1 MDYLFKQMRITIVD
15 NFICNEEIECL
26 VNFYKNNK
34 HLRKK
39 WNTVFPMDITGLFK
53 NLENKYNHFDK
64 KNCVY
69 WLEIVHWPRGSFQEF
84 HKDVS
89 VQNTVLTSITYLN
102 DDFVGGETIFEDG
115 TIVKPKKGRT
125 LFFDGMYYTHKVN
138 LIKKGNRYTVPVWY
152 KKNNIV

>member
-39 WNTVFPMDITGLFK
+39 WHTVFPMDITGLFK

-89 VQNTVLTSITYLN
+89 IQNTVLTSITYLN

-152 KKNNIV
+152 KKTI

>member
-39 WNTVFPMDITGLFK
+39 WHTVFPMDITGLFK

-89 VQNTVLTSITYLN
+89 IQNTVLTSITYLN

>member
-1 MDYLFKQMRITIVD
+1 MRITIVD

>member
-39 WNTVFPMDITGLFK
+39 WHTVFPMDITGLFK

-84 HKDVS
+84 HKDFES
-89 VQNTVLTSITYLN
+89 QDTVLTSITYLN
-102 DDFVGGETIFEDG
+102 DDFVGGETVFEDG
-115 TIVKPKKGRT
+115 IVIKPKKGRT
-125 LFFDGMYYTHKVN
+125 LFFDGQYYFHGVN
-138 LIKKGNRYTVPVWY
+138 EIIKGNRYTVAVWY
-152 KKNNIV
+152 K